1 MPPSSEHAALF
12 DALAADAQRSGG
24 TAAVLEIRA
33 LKVETNTAIV
43 EQLRGDRAAEYAEF
57 GERCGG
63 LLAEIAKETKRNKF
77 TFAELEEI
85 EEDLQ
90 KQSRWL
96 DKVRA
101 RDFFP
106 DERAEA
112 AAELL
117 GRCRDEVA
125 AFAQAVYRSEGI
137 EELTEPR
144 AVATPAAASRRRA
157 ASRGGTRVSRTA
169 RKPGD
174 AAERPNRRTK
184 G

>member
-1 MPPSSEHAALF
+1 MPQSSEHTALF
-12 DALAADAQRSGG
+12 DALAADVQSNGG
-24 TAAVLEIRA
+24 TAAVLEMQA

-43 EQLRGDRAAEYAEF
+43 KQFRGDRAAEYAEF
-57 GERCGG
+57 GERCGE
-63 LLAEIAKETKRNKF
+63 LLAEIAKETRRNKF

-96 DKVRA
+96 DKVQA

-106 DERAEA
+106 DERAEVA
-112 AAELL
+112 GELL

-125 AFAQAVYRSEGI
+125 SFAQAVYRSEGI
-137 EELTEPR
+137 EDPTELR
-144 AVATPAAASRRRA
+144 AVAKPAAARRRRA
-157 ASRGGTRVSRTA
+157 ASRGSTTGSRSA
-169 RKPGD
+169 RKPGHAD
-174 AAERPNRRTK
+174 APPKRTK